1 MGQKDKG
8 LNGKQKK
15 KLLRTFLLTVG
26 ITFAIC
32 AVCVILG
39 VVIYDNTIGAKAN
52 SQIKNELTDEEKAFE
67 DEKKEVGE
75 INKTIAVFG
84 VDIDNVRTDVIFVVN
99 FNTVTKKVK
108 VVSVPRDTKVIWT
121 EKQKRAY
128 NQLTGN
134 SIYVSKLNEM
144 AAYGRINQNMGN
156 IRDFTID
163 ELENILKI
171 HIDHYVVIDL
181 EAFNAIVDAVGG
193 VDMYVPQ
200 DMYYVDNYQSLYI
213 NLKEGMQ
220 HLDGAKAQ
228 QLVRFRS
235 YLLGD
240 EARIEVQQSF
250 LKALAEKVMNQNIK
264 GLANIVTKLFPYVKT
279 DIKLTEAIG
288 YLDVLESLK
297 SEGLSFYIVPG
308 EGDNYEGPSYY
319 YIDEDALDEMI
330 QDVFHDTTV
339 LGEEEPVAETVIDPN
354 TEDVV
359 IDTDVEVVLY
369 NATGVKETIAYYKE
383 KLQNEDYNLVK
394 IDNYVTTGLTDSMIY
409 TKDKTKAT
417 QFLSIIPGATIIED
431 PSLEHDIEIIIGK
444 ESIPEIEK
452 DVEEVKE
459 IEE

>member
-8 LNGKQKK
+8 LNGRQKK
-15 KLLRTFLLTVG
+15 KLLRTFLLAVG

-32 AVCVILG
+32 TICVIAG
-39 VVIYDNTIGAKAN
+39 VVIYDNTLGTKAN
-52 SQIKNELTDEEKAFE
+52 SQIKNELTEEEKEFE
-67 DEKKEVGE
+67 EEKKKLGE

-99 FNTVTKKVK
+99 FNTVTNKVK

-144 AAYGRINQNMGN
+144 AAYGRINQNIGN

-163 ELENILKI
+163 ELENILKVN
-171 HIDHYVVIDL
+171 IDHYVIIDL

-250 LKALAEKVMNQNIK
+250 MKALAEKIMNQNIK
-264 GLANIVTKLFPYVKT
+264 GLANIVTKVFPYVKT
-279 DIKLTEAIG
+279 DIKLTEAIS
-288 YLDVLESLK
+288 YLDILNTLK
-297 SEGLSFYIVPG
+297 SEGLSFYTVPG

-319 YIDEDALDEMI
+319 YIDRAALDDMI

-339 LGEEEPVAETVIDPN
+339 LGEEETSEEVVINPEN
-354 TEDVV
+354 EEII

-369 NATGVKETIAYYKE
+369 NATGVKETMAYYKE
-383 KLQNEDYNLVK
+383 KLQTEGYNLVK
-394 IDNYVTTGLTDSMIY
+394 IDNYVTTGLADSMIY
-409 TKDKTKAT
+409 AKDKTKAM
-417 QFLSIIPGATIIED
+417 QFLPLIEGATLIED
-431 PSLEHDIEIIIGK
+431 PSLEYDVEIIIGK
-444 ESIPEIEK
+444 ESIPVIET
-452 DVEEVKE
+452 EE
-459 IEE
+459 